1 MTQIFSGQLR
11 VAIYCLTQICVIIL
25 LKMSLKKQKILFAVG
40 ALSVGLFFSA
50 TPLVSQAA
58 GLVPCG
64 GPTEKPCT
72 VEDAFVLIAR
82 TTNWLIAMAGI
93 YAVYKIIDHGFW
105 LVTSMGNEESITA
118 HKGGLT
124 DAVVGFV
131 LVLIAFMIINT
142 VVNVLL
148 TRDIALKN
156 NQNCRLD
163 LTNPLNY
170 LTINQNPCSNLP
182 ETMLHQ

>member
-1 MTQIFSGQLR
+1 
-11 VAIYCLTQICVIIL
+11 
-25 LKMSLKKQKILFAVG
+25 MSLKKQKLFLAATAVV
-40 ALSVGLFFSA
+40 ASLFFIA
-50 TPLVSQAA
+50 APLISQGA

-72 VEDAFVLIAR
+72 VEDIFVLVAR
-82 TTNWLIAMAGI
+82 VTNWLVAMAGV

-105 LVTSMGNEESITA
+105 LVISMGNEENITK
-118 HKGGLT
+118 HKSGLSE
-124 DAVVGFV
+124 AVVGFV
-131 LVLIAFMIINT
+131 LVLIAFMLINT

-156 NQNCRLD
+156 NSNCRLD

-170 LTINQNPCSNLP
+170 LIINQNPCSSLP
-182 ETMLHQ
+182 EQMLH